1 MNHREKT
8 LVALLILALTG
19 CAVEAQTSTKAQS
32 QGESPPPCV
41 VVSPTDSLELLG
53 CAGLEQGDQCGQVRR
68 EYNLCDGA
76 EGSVPL
82 VRYTCTDAG
91 ECAGPTV
98 MVGESHNV
106 YSDSGTR
113 FDACGCAERVGL

>member
-19 CAVEAQTSTKAQS
+19 CAVEVETSTKS
-32 QGESPPPCV
+32 QLLDELPPPCV
-41 VVSPTDSLELLG
+41 TVLPTDSLELLG
-53 CAGLEQGDQCGQVRR
+53 CAELEQGDQCGQVHR

-82 VRYTCTDAG
+82 VRYTCTSEG
-91 ECAGPTV
+91 ECTGPAV

-113 FDACGCAERVGL
+113 FDACGCVERVGL